1 MPSVP
6 TRFQHLV
13 ETLLLHDFLYMLT
26 CYDYA
31 NDLYLLI
38 GIITSTMSS
47 YSHPIV
53 LSSDSEASPPT
64 SPDPIH
70 RNRKIRQLQ
79 PYEANSVISPSS
91 PVIPPPESVVPPPLA
106 PPVLSLPPPTIF
118 YQ

>member
-1 MPSVP
+1 MP

-13 ETLLLHDFLYMLT
+13 DTLLLHDFLYMLT

-53 LSSDSEASPPT
+53 LSSNSEASPPT

-79 PYEANSVISPSS
+79 P
-91 PVIPPPESVVPPPLA
+91 
-106 PPVLSLPPPTIF
+106 
-118 YQ
+118 